1 MTGQEMLT
9 GMFICYRGSSEV
21 RPSDVLGSL
30 AGRKPHLPL
39 LSRPGYHGVPRER
52 RRDSH
57 MSAKENKATAR
68 RFMEESFG
76 GGKPELVDDVLDP
89 DFVRYDPYIESGEV
103 RGAQTVKGNIEWF
116 RNAFPD
122 LSCTVEEQVAE
133 SDKVVSRWTVRG
145 THRGDFLGVAG
156 TGNRVEFTG
165 MQIDRFD
172 ESGKIVEERAEFDLL
187 GAMRQMGAVPKPYKT
202 GSSLIRVRS
211 LRHRMCGYRLGT
223 RRTHPGRRQVLEAL
237 ERISAVIGYSFSSFT
252 SGFE

>member
-1 MTGQEMLT
+1 
-9 GMFICYRGSSEV
+9 
-21 RPSDVLGSL
+21 
-30 AGRKPHLPL
+30 
-39 LSRPGYHGVPRER
+39 
-52 RRDSH
+52 

-133 SDKVVSRWTVRG
+133 GDKVVSRWTVRG
-145 THRGDFLGVAG
+145 THRGDFFGVAD

-187 GAMRQMGAVPKPYKT
+187 GAMRQMGAVPKP
-202 GSSLIRVRS
+202 
-211 LRHRMCGYRLGT
+211 
-223 RRTHPGRRQVLEAL
+223 
-237 ERISAVIGYSFSSFT
+237 
-252 SGFE
+252 